1 MQFSNTKVVCCRMT
15 PLQKAEVVEIVK
27 DEAYAIT
34 LAIGD
39 GANDVAMIQT
49 AHVGVGITGNEGLQA
64 ASAADY
70 TIAQFR
76 FLTRLLFVH
85 GSWSFHRTAK
95 LILYSF
101 YKNVVLCIVEVILRA

>member
-1 MQFSNTKVVCCRMT
+1 
-15 PLQKAEVVEIVK
+15 
-27 DEAYAIT
+27 

-39 GANDVAMIQT
+39 GANDVAMIQA

-76 FLTRLLFVH
+76 FLQRLLFVH
-85 GSWSFHRTAK
+85 GSWSFHRTIK

-101 YKNVVLCIVEVILRA
+101 YKNITLYIIEVCVPAQVRAGKCMYAAVVRYLFGLVRSAGV